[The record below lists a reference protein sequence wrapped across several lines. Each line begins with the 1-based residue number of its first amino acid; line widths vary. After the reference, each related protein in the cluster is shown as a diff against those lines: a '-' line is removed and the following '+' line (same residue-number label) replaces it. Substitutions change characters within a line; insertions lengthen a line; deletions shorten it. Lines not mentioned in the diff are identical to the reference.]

1 MIYSGRPVVKS
12 TDLHALDSRMMPDLI
27 QYTVSASSPEAHI
40 FSVMLIV
47 KQPDEAGQVLT
58 LPAWIPGSYMIRDFA
73 RHIVNIRAY
82 CEGDPVSISKL
93 DKQTWRTGPVCGAL
107 AIAYEVYALDLSVRG
122 AHLDTTHGFFNGTS
136 VFLRVAGQEEI
147 PAVVVIEKPRG
158 KDYWP
163 WRVATSMP
171 VRSIDQQ
178 GFGSYVAHDYQRL
191 IDYPVEMGNYQELEF
206 QVQGIPHR
214 MAITG
219 RCSLDKQRLATHLQ
233 KICSH
238 HALFFGELPVHQY
251 LFLTMVVGDGYGGL
265 EHLDSTSLM
274 CKREDLPVKDVPEIS
289 KGYRG
294 FLGLCSHEY
303 FHLWNVKRIRPELL
317 KQADLSRE
325 VHTELLWAF
334 EGITSYYD
342 DLALVRSG
350 CIEPS
355 SYLDL
360 MAQTVTRVMRGSG
373 RLKQSV
379 AESSFDAW
387 TRFYKQDE
395 NSPNAIVSYYTKGAL
410 VAFGLDMLL
419 RDVTDDGFSLDQ
431 LMRTLW
437 ERHGKPGIGV
447 PEDGLEQLA
456 SELAGCDLT
465 GFFSQAVHDAA
476 DLPLHDWFT
485 SLGIGFRLRPAKN
498 QEDQGG
504 HCDQPA
510 EIIARRDIGVRYK
523 QQGDMLVLT
532 HVLDAGAAQQ
542 AGLSPGDKLIAI
554 NGLQVNTG
562 NLELLLV
569 RSEQGADISVHAF
582 RRDELMTFQ
591 LPPKI
596 APSDTCDLWLLP
608 DDECSERQLLRRRDW
623 LALA

>member
-1 MIYSGRPVVKS
+1 
-12 TDLHALDSRMMPDLI
+12 MPDLI
-27 QYTVSASSPEAHI
+27 QYTISPSSPEAHI
-40 FSVMLIV
+40 FSVTLIV
-47 KQPDEAGQVLT
+47 KQPDEAGQVFT

-73 RHIVNIRAY
+73 RHIVSIRAY
-82 CEGDPVSISKL
+82 CEGDPVPISKL
-93 DKQTWRTGPVCGAL
+93 DKQTWRADPVHGTL

-136 VFLRVAGQEEI
+136 VFLQVAGQEKV
-147 PAVVVIEKPRG
+147 PAVVVMEKPWG
-158 KDYWP
+158 KAYGSWKL
-163 WRVATSMP
+163 ATSMP
-171 VRSIDQQ
+171 ARSIDQQ
-178 GFGSYVAHDYQRL
+178 GFGSYEASDYQRL

-206 QVQGIPHR
+206 HVQGIVHR
-214 MAITG
+214 MAISG
-219 RCSLDKQRLATHLQ
+219 RCSLDKQRLATDLQ

-238 HALFFGELPVHQY
+238 HAQFFGELPVNQY

-265 EHLDSTSLM
+265 EHLDSTSLI
-274 CKREDLPVKDVPEIS
+274 CKREDLPFKDMPEIS

-303 FHLWNVKRIRPELL
+303 FHLWNVKRIQPELL

-342 DLALVRSG
+342 DLALLRSG

-419 RDVTDDGFSLDQ
+419 RDETDDTSSLDQ
-431 LMRTLW
+431 LMSAMW
-437 ERHGKPGIGV
+437 ERYGKPGIGV
-447 PEDGLEQLA
+447 PEEGLEQLA
-456 SELAGCDLT
+456 SELAGRDLSAY
-465 GFFSQAVHDAA
+465 FEQAVHGTS
-476 DLPLHDWFT
+476 DLPLHDWFAC
-485 SLGIGFRLRPAKN
+485 LGIGYRLRPANN
-498 QEDQGG
+498 QEDLGG
-504 HCDQPA
+504 YCEQPA
-510 EIIARRDIGVRYK
+510 EIVARQDIGVRCK
-523 QQGDMLVLT
+523 QGVDMPELIQ
-532 HVLDAGAAQQ
+532 VLDAGAAQQ
-542 AGLSPGDKLIAI
+542 AGLAPGDKLIAI
-554 NGLQVNTG
+554 DGLQVNSS
-562 NLELLLV
+562 NLEQLLA
-569 RSEQGADISVHAF
+569 RSGRGSDISVHAF
-582 RRDELMTFQ
+582 RRGELMTFQ
-591 LPPKI
+591 LSPKA
-596 APSDTCDLWLLP
+596 APSDTCELWLLA
-608 DDECSERQLLRRRDW
+608 DEECSERQLLRRRDW
-623 LALA
+623 LAVA

>member
-1 MIYSGRPVVKS
+1 
-12 TDLHALDSRMMPDLI
+12 MMPDLI
-27 QYTVSASSPEAHI
+27 QYTISSSSPEAHI
-40 FSVMLIV
+40 FSVTLMV
-47 KQPDEAGQVLT
+47 RRPHENGQVLT

-73 RHIVNIRAY
+73 RHIVSIRAH
-82 CEGDPVSISKL
+82 CEGEPVSLSKL
-93 DKQTWRTGPVCGAL
+93 DKQTWRADPVHGVL
-107 AIAYEVYALDLSVRG
+107 AISYEVYALDLSVRG
-122 AHLDTTHGFFNGTS
+122 AHLDTSHGFFNGTS
-136 VFLRVAGQEEI
+136 VFLQVVGQEET
-147 PAVVVIEKPRG
+147 PAVVLMEKPRG
-158 KDYWP
+158 EAYRP
-163 WRVATSMP
+163 WRLATSMP

-178 GFGSYVAHDYQRL
+178 GFGSYVADNYRCL
-191 IDYPVEMGNYQELEF
+191 IDYPVEMGNFRELEF

-214 MAITG
+214 MVISG
-219 RCSLDKQRLATHLQ
+219 RCSLDEQRLVIDLQ
-233 KICSH
+233 KICSY
-238 HALFFGELPVHQY
+238 HASFFGQLPVNQY

-265 EHLDSTSLM
+265 EHMDSTSLI
-274 CKREDLPVKDVPEIS
+274 CKREDLPLKGAQQVS

-303 FHLWNVKRIRPELL
+303 FHLWNVKRIQPEVLR
-317 KQADLSRE
+317 QADLSRE

-350 CIEPS
+350 CIDPAG
-355 SYLDL
+355 YLDL
-360 MAQTVTRVMRGSG
+360 MAQTITRVMRGSG

-419 RDVTDDGFSLDQ
+419 RDVTDDVSSLDR

-437 ERHGKPGIGV
+437 ERHGKPGMGV

-456 SELAGCDLT
+456 AELAGCDLSD
-465 GFFSQAVHDAA
+465 FFRQAVHDTA
-476 DLPLHDWFT
+476 DLPLHDWFA
-485 SLGIGFRLRPAKN
+485 SLGIGYRLRPAQN

-504 HCDQPA
+504 HCAKPA
-510 EIIARRDIGVRYK
+510 DITPRTDIGVRCQ

-532 HVLDAGAAQQ
+532 QVLDDGAAQQ

-554 NGLQVNTG
+554 DGLQVNSS
-562 NLELLLV
+562 NLELLLA
-569 RSEQGADISVHAF
+569 RSDPGAEISVHAF

-591 LPPKI
+591 LCPKA
-596 APSDTCDLWLLP
+596 APADTCELWLLA
-608 DDECSERQLLRRRDW
+608 DEECSQRQLLRRREW
-623 LALA
+623 LALG